1 MSIGR
6 AAIALT
12 AVVLFAASA
21 IQSSRAMP
29 PSPEVVDYYRS
40 HNELNVLSDKLIRMQ
55 ALGIGQTPL
64 EKKFTSAKAHSSDTL
79 RMRIPVIL
87 VDFSDN
93 TADSGPVHG
102 KTAADF
108 QQLLFSRNAMQGQS
122 LTDFYLENSY
132 GNFLVEGDVYGWYR
146 LPHTY
151 AYYRGSNYGIQST
164 EPNARTMARDAVIMA
179 DADIDFSQ
187 YDSDGDGYV
196 DGIFIVHAGPGAE
209 GVAPP
214 GDTLHIWSHSWSLA
228 QAYVS
233 NDGTIVR
240 KYTTEP
246 EEVLGRFTSIGVFCH
261 EFGHTLGL
269 PDLYD
274 VSYTSSGIGNWG
286 LMGNGAWNG
295 NGSAP
300 AHFGAWSKYALDSLY
315 GVFGRTI
322 DVTANTTGVTLGAA
336 SSDSVRYRIMLPTLS
351 GREYFLIE
359 NRQKTG
365 FDWALPGHGLLIWHC
380 DDNLSGSN
388 DLENNDHLRIAV
400 EQADGKFQLESGS
413 GHGDAYDPFPGADN
427 VSEFTDLSNPSNASN
442 QGMKS
447 QIAVWGIEENATDGS
462 ITCNFDLSYSRPR
475 IEITNLTFSDAA
487 HGNNDGVLDPGE
499 EIAVTF
505 SLRSVW
511 KAPTNVVAQL
521 ASDVPGLD
529 FIENR
534 FELAQMTNG
543 VTYSNDASPLLF
555 QIPSQIIPVKAELR
569 LVVST
574 ATSPDTFAAVQLV
587 NLGGSDVLLV
597 DDDGSGSGS
606 TRSDQ
611 RSYYT
616 TTLSNLQIP
625 FTTWDTK
632 ISGTPTAGEYAY
644 RNIIWFTGD
653 GNPGALT
660 HSEVEFLTGF
670 LDQGGSLFLTGQDI
684 AEGLSY
690 STDSTFLRDY
700 LRARYVRSFVVLDA
714 YGVNGNPVSDGLDLG
729 IMGYDGA
736 TNQYSQD
743 ELEPAFSYS
752 DVAFTYADSATP
764 AGISYVDPGG
774 NRLVFLGFG
783 FESIRNTKPGSNTRE
798 EVMQRVIDF
807 LRGNT
812 ATAVVDD
819 GVDITLPSDFELNQ
833 NYPNPFNP
841 TTVISFTVG
850 PAMTNKPL
858 KLEVFD
864 VLGRKVATPFSG
876 IASAGLHRI
885 DFDGSNLASGVYF
898 YRLTVA
904 GKYDVKKM
912 VLVK

>member
-1 MSIGR
+1 MSFGR
-6 AAIALT
+6 AVIALII
-12 AVVLFAASA
+12 VIMLSASA
-21 IQSSRAMP
+21 MQALRAMP
-29 PSPEVVDYYRS
+29 PSPEVVDYYRN
-40 HNELNVLSDKLIRMQ
+40 HNELNVLSAKLAHMQ
-55 ALGIGQTPL
+55 ALGIGRIPP
-64 EKKFTSAKAHSSDTL
+64 EKKFTSAKALASDTL
-79 RMRIPVIL
+79 RLRIPVIL

-93 TADSGPVHG
+93 TADSGPVQG
-102 KTAADF
+102 KTASDF
-108 QQLLFSRNAMQGQS
+108 QQLLFSRNSPQGSS
-122 LTDFYLENSY
+122 LTDFYLEDSY
-132 GNFLVEGDVYGWYR
+132 GKFLVEGDVYGWYR

-151 AYYRGSNYGIQST
+151 AYYRGSNYGIQGA
-164 EPNARTMARDAVIMA
+164 EPNARTMARDAVAMA

-187 YDSDGDGYV
+187 YDSDHDGYV

-209 GVAPP
+209 GVPPP
-214 GDTLHIWSHSWSLA
+214 GDTLHIWSHSWWLP
-228 QAYVS
+228 QAYAT
-233 NDGTIVR
+233 NDGAKVR

-274 VSYTSSGIGNWG
+274 ISYISSGIGNWG

-295 NGSAP
+295 NGKAP

-315 GVFGRTI
+315 GTFGQTI
-322 DVTANTTGVTLGAA
+322 DVTSNTAGITLGAA
-336 SSDSVRYRIMLPTLS
+336 SSDSVRYRIMLPTIT

-359 NRQKTG
+359 NRQQTG

-400 EQADGKFQLESGS
+400 EQADGLYQLESGRS
-413 GHGDAYDPFPGADN
+413 LGDANDPYPGAGG
-427 VSEFTDLSNPSNASN
+427 VSEFTDLSNPNNASY
-442 QGMKS
+442 QGMTS
-447 QIAVWGIEENATDGS
+447 QIAVWGIEEDNTDGS
-462 ITCNFDLSYSRPR
+462 ITCNFDLSYSRAR

-487 HGNNDGVLDPGE
+487 YGNNDGVFDPGE

-505 SLRSVW
+505 SLTSVW
-511 KAPTNVVAQL
+511 KAPTSVVAEL
-521 ASDVPGLD
+521 RSDVPGLD
-529 FIENR
+529 FIANH

-543 VTYSNDASPLLF
+543 VTYSNSANPLLF
-555 QIPSQIIPVKAELR
+555 KIPADIVPVQTELG

-574 ATSPDTFAAVQLV
+574 ATSPDTFTAAQLV

-606 TRSDQ
+606 TRVDQ

-616 TTLSNLQIP
+616 TTLDNLQIP
-625 FTTWDTK
+625 FATWDTR
-632 ISGTPTAGEYAY
+632 ISGAPTASEYAY

-653 GNPGALT
+653 GSPGALD
-660 HSEVEFLTGF
+660 HSEVEFLRGF
-670 LDQGGSLFLTGQDI
+670 LDQGGALLLTGQDI

-700 LRARYVRSFVVLDA
+700 LRARYVQSFMKLDA
-714 YGVNGNPVSDGLDLG
+714 QGVSGNPLSDGLNLG

-743 ELEPAFSYS
+743 ELDPAFGYN
-752 DVAFTYADSATP
+752 DVAFTYTDGGGP
-764 AGISYVDPGG
+764 AGIAYVDPGG
-774 NRLVFLGFG
+774 YRLVFLGFG
-783 FESIRNTKPGSNTRE
+783 FEGVRNTKPGSNTRE
-798 EVMQRVIDF
+798 EVMQRLIDF

-812 ATAVVDD
+812 ATAVVDNGSD
-819 GVDITLPSDFELNQ
+819 LTLPSDFELNQ

-850 PAMTNKPL
+850 PAMANKPL
-858 KLEVFD
+858 TLEIFD
-864 VLGRKVATPFSG
+864 VLGRKVAAPFSG
-876 IASAGLHRI
+876 VASAGLHRI
-885 DFDGSNLASGVYF
+885 DFDGSNLASGMYF

>member
-6 AAIALT
+6 AVVAFTI
-12 AVVLFAASA
+12 VVLLMASA
-21 IQSSRAMP
+21 IQALRAMP
-29 PSPEVVDYYRS
+29 PSPEVVDFYRN
-40 HNELNVLSDKLIRMQ
+40 HNALNVLNGKLSRMQ
-55 ALGIGQTPL
+55 ALGIGHAPL
-64 EKKFTSAKAHSSDTL
+64 EKKSTYPKALSGDTL
-79 RMRIPVIL
+79 RIRIPVIL

-93 TADSGPVHG
+93 TADSGPVQG
-102 KTAADF
+102 KTAGDF
-108 QQLLFSRNAMQGQS
+108 EQLLFSRNSSQGSS

-132 GNFLVEGDVYGWYR
+132 GKFLVEGDVYGWYR

-151 AYYRGSNYGIQST
+151 AYYRGSNYGIQGG
-164 EPNARTMARDAVIMA
+164 EPNARTMARDAVTVA
-179 DADIDFSQ
+179 DADIDFSR
-187 YDSDGDGYV
+187 YDSDHDGYV

-209 GVAPP
+209 AVAPP
-214 GDTLHIWSHSWSLA
+214 SDTLHIWSHSWWLPQGYA
-228 QAYVS
+228 T

-246 EEVLGRFTSIGVFCH
+246 EEVLGKFTSIGVFCH

-274 VSYTSSGIGNWG
+274 ISYQSSGIGNWG

-295 NGSAP
+295 NGKAP

-315 GVFGRTI
+315 GTFGRTI
-322 DVTANTTGVTLGAA
+322 DVTANMTGITLGAA
-336 SSDSVRYRIMLPTLS
+336 SSDSVRYRIMLPTFS

-359 NRQKTG
+359 NRQQTG

-400 EQADGKFQLESGS
+400 EQADGLFQLESGRS
-413 GHGDAYDPFPGADN
+413 LGDANDPYPGSGG
-427 VSEFTDLSNPSNASN
+427 VSEFTDISNPNNASY
-442 QGMKS
+442 QGTMS
-447 QIAVWGIEENATDGS
+447 EIAVWGIEENAADGS
-462 ITCNFDLSYSRPR
+462 ITCNFDLSYSRAR
-475 IEITNLTFSDAA
+475 IQISDLVFSDSAY
-487 HGNNDGVLDPGE
+487 GNNDGVFDPGE
-499 EIAVTF
+499 EIGATF
-505 SLRSVW
+505 SLKSVW
-511 KAPTNVVAQL
+511 KTPTNVVAKL
-521 ASDVPGLD
+521 ESDVPGLN
-529 FIENR
+529 FIANR
-534 FELAQMTNG
+534 FELSEMANR
-543 VTYSNDASPLLF
+543 VTYSNSSSPLLF
-555 QIPSQIIPVKAELR
+555 QIPTGIIPVKTQLQ

-574 ATSPDTFAAVQLV
+574 ATPPDTFTAAQLV

-606 TRSDQ
+606 TRVDQ
-611 RSYYT
+611 SSYYT
-616 TTLSNLQIP
+616 TTLNNLQIP
-625 FTTWDTK
+625 FTMWDTK
-632 ISGTPTAGEYAY
+632 VSGTPAASEYAHS
-644 RNIIWFTGD
+644 NIIWFTGD
-653 GNPGALT
+653 GGMGALN
-660 HSEVEFLTGF
+660 HSEVEFLKGF
-670 LDQGGSLFLTGQDI
+670 LDQGGNLFLTGQDI
-684 AEGLSY
+684 AEGLSS

-700 LRARYVRSFVVLDA
+700 LRARYVRSLVVADA
-714 YGVNGNPVSDGLDLG
+714 YGVDGNPVSNGLNMG

-743 ELEPAFSYS
+743 ELEPAFSGD
-752 DVAFTYADSATP
+752 DVAFTYTDGGAP
-764 AGISYVDPGG
+764 AGITYVDPSRY
-774 NRLVFLGFG
+774 RLVFLGFG
-783 FESIRNTKPGSNTRE
+783 FEGVKNTDPGGNTRE

-812 ATAVVDD
+812 ATAVVDNGPD
-819 GVDITLPSDFELNQ
+819 VALPSDFELNQ

-850 PAMTNKPL
+850 PAMANKPL
-858 KLEVFD
+858 TIEVFD

-876 IASAGLHRI
+876 SATVGLHRI
-885 DFDGSNLASGVYF
+885 DFDGSNFSSGIYF